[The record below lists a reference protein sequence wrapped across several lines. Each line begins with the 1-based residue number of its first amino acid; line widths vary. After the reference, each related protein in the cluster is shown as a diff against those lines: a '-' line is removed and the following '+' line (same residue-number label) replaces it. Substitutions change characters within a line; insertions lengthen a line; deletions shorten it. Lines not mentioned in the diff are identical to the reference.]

1 MVVLLSGAE
10 TPTGNRTNANSGLSI
25 GQGDQERPQLMW
37 AVGPKSPSGKRG
49 VELGFCAHPG
59 NHLSLGHSCTGG
71 GGWGGS
77 GEATATAVFLQGNCK
92 QEGERAKK

>member
-1 MVVLLSGAE
+1 MLHSGAE
-10 TPTGNRTNANSGLSI
+10 TPAGNRTSADSGLSI
-25 GQGDQERPQLMW
+25 GRGDQEGAQLTW
-37 AVGPKSPSGKRG
+37 AVGPKSPSSKRG

-77 GEATATAVFLQGNCK
+77 GEATAIADFLQGNRK
-92 QEGERAKK
+92 QEGEIANK